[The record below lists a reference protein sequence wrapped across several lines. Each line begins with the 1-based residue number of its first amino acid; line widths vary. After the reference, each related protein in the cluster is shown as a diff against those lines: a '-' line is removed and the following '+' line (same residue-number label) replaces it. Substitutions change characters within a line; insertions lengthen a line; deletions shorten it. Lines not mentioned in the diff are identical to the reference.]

1 MKTINRFKA
10 FLKKLRAKESANTL
24 FMVVMLM
31 PVICGVFG
39 VALDA
44 ALGYYTR
51 TGMQNALDSAAVAG
65 AGQVKTVA
73 APGGSRNVIDLE
85 RANQAAYTSYSA
97 SRENYPNI
105 KCGGGNCFNLTT
117 TVNTTGSG
125 GRGDYLRLSVKES
138 SPTIFLHIFGI
149 EKQEY
154 VLESEAR
161 LGFRQEQK

>member
-1 MKTINRFKA
+1 MKTFTRFKN
-10 FLKKLRAKESANTL
+10 FLKNLRKKESANTL

-44 ALGYYTR
+44 GVGYYTR
-51 TGMQNALDSAAVAG
+51 TGMQNALDNAAVAG

-85 RANQAAYTSYSA
+85 RANAAAYASYSA

-105 KCGGGNCFNLTT
+105 QCGGGNCFNLTT
-117 TVNTTGSG
+117 TVNSSVTS

-138 SPTIFLHIFGI
+138 SPTVFLHIFGI
-149 EKQEY
+149 DKQEY
-154 VLESEAR
+154 TLQSEAR
-161 LGFRQEQK
+161 LGFRQE